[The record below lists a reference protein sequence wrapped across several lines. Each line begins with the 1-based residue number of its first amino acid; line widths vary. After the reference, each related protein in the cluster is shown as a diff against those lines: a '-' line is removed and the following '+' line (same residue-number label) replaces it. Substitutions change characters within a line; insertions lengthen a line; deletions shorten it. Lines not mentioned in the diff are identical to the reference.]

1 MYTKLPMG
9 KWGWYAEKL
18 KNEKTL
24 DKKVKV
30 KLAVML
36 KHICV
41 CRNAQR
47 IVITHIK
54 NWEPQ
59 DNSVKWNNAKR
70 SCRGVSFIQF
80 FLKEK

>member
-41 CRNAQR
+41 CVCVEMHKELSSR
-47 IVITHIK
+47 I
-54 NWEPQ
+54 
-59 DNSVKWNNAKR
+59 
-70 SCRGVSFIQF
+70 
-80 FLKEK
+80 LKTGNLKTIL